1 MDLFGFFLY
10 NNTSM
15 NTSIWSKTDGFA
27 DRLREFL
34 GGKLG
39 GEIRLSRISS
49 YEDRTVFRMEG
60 CGSPAF
66 VKVTSNAAAARRAYA
81 YLGRTRLGFVPKAR
95 FLLQW
100 EGRSVMGMDWK
111 DGRVVFPED
120 MNERQCASLLRAHK
134 AVLDELRG
142 SDCADP
148 IDAVAL
154 YAEVADFASRCRFAG
169 RFLRGL
175 ADLPEEERTLSP
187 ETATVTIGDF
197 HCRNY
202 AFDGDEISAFYDF
215 DRIQL
220 GSPAQDLTYD
230 FIRRFRKSGLSRG
243 AKMENLKD
251 RFLQMV
257 NAGVYSPD
265 EWRRSVNIFRLENAA
280 KRLKSHP
287 NLGLVVFDVVRRDRR
302 LERLVRSLP

>member
-1 MDLFGFFLY
+1 M
-10 NNTSM
+10 
-15 NTSIWSKTDGFA
+15 
-27 DRLREFL
+27 
-34 GGKLG
+34 
-39 GEIRLSRISS
+39 SRISS
-49 YEDRTVFRMEG
+49 YESRPVFRMEG

-100 EGRSVMGMDWK
+100 EGRSVMGMDWM

-120 MNERQCASLLRAHK
+120 MNERQCSSLLRAHK
-134 AVLDELRG
+134 AVQDELRG

-148 IDAVAL
+148 IDVVAL
-154 YAEVADFASRCRFAG
+154 YAEVAGFASRHRFAG
-169 RFLRGL
+169 RFLRSL

-215 DRIQL
+215 DCIQL